1 MTLRAL
7 RVLHPELFHPTQ
19 DWFEGEAFMDAPLPL
34 DAHRSPPTSAPFVSP
49 SLLTPAITLPTA
61 LELALLYVEEP
72 THPIWRRYLWT
83 DDTDRQGQ
91 RVYVGDNGRGL
102 EIHRHL
108 HLTDRWGVPVW

>member
-34 DAHRSPPTSAPFVSP
+34 DAHHM
-49 SLLTPAITLPTA
+49 LPTGVGSVMPRGLDDDLPTT
-61 LELALLYVEEP
+61 LELALLYVEYP
-72 THPIWRRYLWT
+72 TAPIWRRYLWT